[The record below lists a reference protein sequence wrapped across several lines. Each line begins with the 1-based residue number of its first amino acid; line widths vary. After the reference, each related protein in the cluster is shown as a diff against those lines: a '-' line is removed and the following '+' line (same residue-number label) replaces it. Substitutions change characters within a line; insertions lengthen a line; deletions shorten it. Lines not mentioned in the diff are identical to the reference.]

1 MTAFVREFRSCES
14 AWGVPALLALARS
27 VRLVAAAADTRLPAG
42 TPDEG
47 KRLRDAGA
55 QLQLCFR
62 AASSGADRGKRMATL
77 PLACELFKTYFK
89 LDTLQMCKNLTRTLE
104 APNAIPLD
112 SFPVGQ
118 LVTYRF
124 YTGRLAV
131 FDENYAKAD
140 ADLSFAFAH
149 CHVAAARNKGRVLQY
164 LIPVK
169 LLLGQLPR
177 PELLRRYDLP
187 HYGPVAAAVRSGDVR
202 LLDGA
207 LAAHGPLFIRAGT
220 FLLLEKLRNGV
231 YRTLLKRVHNIQ
243 KQREPQRAFQLPI
256 ALFQAALG
264 WCGSEGMDLDEC
276 ECILANLIYRKYV
289 KGYLSHK
296 QRVLVLSKVNPFPPL
311 SSVAFN
317 EPL

>member
-1 MTAFVREFRSCES
+1 MRAALSLLTLTLRCFRYPPLVSGLTAFLREFRACEG
-14 AWGVPALLALARS
+14 AWAVPALLSLARG
-27 VRLVAAAADTRLPAG
+27 VRTVAASADERLPPG
-42 TPDEG
+42 TPTEL
-47 KRLRDAGA
+47 KRLSDAGR
-55 QLQLCFR
+55 QLQACFR
-62 AASSGADRGKRMATL
+62 GASSGADRGKRMAML
-77 PLACELFKTYFK
+77 PLACQLFKVYFK
-89 LDTLQMCKNLTRTLE
+89 LDTLQTCKNLTRTLE

-140 ADLSFAFAH
+140 ADLSFAFAR
-149 CHVAAARNKGRVLQY
+149 CHVASARNKARVLQY

-177 PELLRRYDLP
+177 PELLQRYDLP

-207 LAAHGPLFIRAGT
+207 LAQHAPLFIRAGT

-231 YRTLLKRVHNIQ
+231 FRTLLKRIHNVQ
-243 KQREPQRAFQLPI
+243 KLREPAKAFQLPI
-256 ALFQAALG
+256 ALFQQALA
-264 WCGSEGMDLDEC
+264 WCGAEAMDLDEC
-276 ECILANLIYRKYV
+276 ECVLANLIYRKYV
-289 KGYLSHK
+289 KA
-296 QRVLVLSKVNPFPPL
+296 RPI
-311 SSVAFN
+311 
-317 EPL
+317 